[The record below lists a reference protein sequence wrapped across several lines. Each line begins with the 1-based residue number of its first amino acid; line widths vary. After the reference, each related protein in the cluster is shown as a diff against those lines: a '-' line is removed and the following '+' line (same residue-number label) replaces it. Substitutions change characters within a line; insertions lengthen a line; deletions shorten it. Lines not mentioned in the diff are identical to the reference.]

1 MGEALPPTVGVMTVR
16 AARTAARA
24 RRTLVSA
31 AVLAATTLGLAGPAS
46 AAGPVL
52 VTSGNLDISAE
63 RAVISWVDGQQHM
76 LLQYDL
82 QGRTGTTEPAV
93 VLIATPTPPEISLA
107 DPATLTA
114 FVDVSTPEI
123 IEEEHWWP
131 DLQSFGGGSET
142 RAWQRPE
149 ETLAPT
155 GNEVASHNP
164 AASADDI
171 VAFYGGQGYEFDDL
185 TVEALQT
192 YTSAGWTIS
201 EITVDPGEESLDAR
215 STPAVDLRFASET
228 AVVPVLLTAGGS
240 LPMNV
245 STYVLGTERLDR
257 TSMPSSAVVRYSGPV
272 SAADDALLT
281 DWLAPFGGTAVMT
294 VVDQS
299 ISQPS
304 QITDDITFGPSIFG
318 PVEAGTEVLR
328 VERIILG
335 VPAGLVLVAG
345 GMLAV
350 AVVGVTISRLMQRGY
365 RD

>member
-1 MGEALPPTVGVMTVR
+1 MTVR

-24 RRTLVSA
+24 RRTRRLLLSA
-31 AVLAATTLGLAGPAS
+31 AALAAATLGLAGPAS

-63 RAVISWVDGQQHM
+63 RAVISWIDGQQHM

-82 QGRTGTTEPAV
+82 QGRTESTDPAV
-93 VLIATPTPPEISLA
+93 VLVATPTTPELSIA
-107 DPATLTA
+107 DPATLNA
-114 FVDVSTPEI
+114 FVDASTPEI

-131 DLQSFGGGSET
+131 DLQSFRGGQAAP
-142 RAWQRPE
+142 AWQRPE
-149 ETLAPT
+149 VSLTPA
-155 GNEVASHNP
+155 GREVAPH
-164 AASADDI
+164 AAGATADQI
-171 VAFYGGQGYEFDDL
+171 TSFYTGLGYELDDP
-185 TVEALQT
+185 TVQALQT

-201 EITVDPGEESLDAR
+201 EITVDPGAESLDAR
-215 STPAVDLRFASET
+215 STPVVDLRFASPV
-228 AVVPVLLTAGGS
+228 AVAPVLLTVGGS
-240 LPMNV
+240 LPMTV

-257 TSMPSSAVVRYSGPV
+257 TSMPSSAVVRFSGPV
-272 SAADDALLT
+272 AAADDPLLT

-304 QITDDITFGPSIFG
+304 QITDDIYFGPSIFG
-318 PVEAGTEVLR
+318 PVEAGTEVVR
-328 VERIILG
+328 VERIIFG

-345 GMLAV
+345 GMLLV
-350 AVVGVTISRLMQRGY
+350 AVIGVTISRLMQRGY